1 MARLEDGW
9 TRQELETHVREEYS
23 PFSWAIE
30 AMLEQAGFQIQQAEY
45 DSSRIYA
52 AYTCVR

>member
-1 MARLEDGW
+1 
-9 TRQELETHVREEYS
+9 
-23 PFSWAIE
+23 
-30 AMLEQAGFQIQQAEY
+30 MLEQAGFQIQQAEY

>member
-1 MARLEDGW
+1 VARLEDGW

-45 DSSRIYA
+45 DSSRIYT